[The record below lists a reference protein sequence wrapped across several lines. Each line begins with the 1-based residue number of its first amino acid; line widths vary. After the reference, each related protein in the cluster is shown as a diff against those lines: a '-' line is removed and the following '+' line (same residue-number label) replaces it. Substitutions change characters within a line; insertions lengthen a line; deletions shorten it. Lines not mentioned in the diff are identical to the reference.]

1 MGPVNPRMMP
11 IFTSSARAVPLSSAL
26 ETRAKN
32 IFLMK
37 ILRKL
42 EKQKRLSKSVIRLP
56 RYGNID
62 TLLTLREVF

>member
-1 MGPVNPRMMP
+1 
-11 IFTSSARAVPLSSAL
+11 
-26 ETRAKN
+26 
-32 IFLMK
+32 MK

-42 EKQKRLSKSVIRLP
+42 EKQKRLSKSVVRFL